1 MNETT
6 APSHQYESGLDKGD
20 ANYTPLSPLS
30 YIQRAASVYPQQ
42 LAVVHGQRR
51 FTWSETFTRCRQLAS
66 ALDKHGIG
74 LGDTVAVLATN
85 IPAFYEALFGIPACG
100 AVINPINIRLD
111 PDAIAFILDHGEA
124 KVLITDTE
132 FAPVVRAALGKC
144 TVQPLVIDIAD
155 PAALCHDRLGDIE
168 YETFIAAGDPDYTWT
183 LPEDEWQAI
192 ALCYTSGTTGN
203 PKGVVYHHRG
213 AYLNSIGN
221 ILAWNLPHNPVYL
234 WTLPMFHC
242 CGWCYPWSIAMQGG
256 TNVCLR
262 QIAAANIYA
271 AIEQHGVTHFCGAP
285 IVLNLIVNADE
296 DELREFAEPIHVM
309 TAGAAPPAAI
319 LKSMAEAGFKVTHAY
334 GLTEVYGPAV
344 FTAHQSAWDGL
355 SPTELAEKHIQQG
368 VRYNVLEDLDVLD
381 PETMQA
387 VPRDGETIGEI
398 MFKGNV
404 VMRGYL
410 KNSKAT
416 TESMAGGWFHSGDLG
431 VMHPEN
437 YIQLKDR
444 SKDIIISGGENISSI
459 EVEEV
464 LYKHPHVLEAA
475 VVARPDEKW
484 GETPCAFVNLK
495 PSAPAVS
502 AEALIAYCRD
512 NIAHFKAPKTIIF
525 SELPK
530 TSTGKI
536 QKFKLRVRAE
546 ELGSL

>member
-1 MNETT
+1 MNNSNSGIS
-6 APSHQYESGLDKGD
+6 PYEQDLDKVT
-20 ANYTPLSPLS
+20 ANHTQLSPLS
-30 YIQRAASVYPQQ
+30 YIERAASVYPQQ
-42 LAVVHGQRR
+42 LAVVHGERQY
-51 FTWSETFTRCRQLAS
+51 TWTETFTRCRQLAS
-66 ALDKHGIG
+66 ALRKRGIE
-74 LGDTVAVLATN
+74 LNDTVAVLATN
-85 IPAFYEALFGIPACG
+85 IPAFYESLFGVPASG

-111 PDAIAFILDHGEA
+111 ADAIAFILDHGEA
-124 KVLITDTE
+124 KILITDTE
-132 FAPVVRAALGKC
+132 FAPVVKEALTKC
-144 TVQPLVIDIAD
+144 SVKPLIIDIAD
-155 PAALCHDRLGDIE
+155 EAALCHDRLGEIE
-168 YETFIAAGDPDYTWT
+168 YEEFIAQGDADFPWE

-192 ALCYTSGTTGN
+192 SLCYTSGTTGN
-203 PKGVVYHHRG
+203 PKGVVTHHRG
-213 AYLNSIGN
+213 AYLNAIGN
-221 ILAWNLPHNPVYL
+221 VLAWSMGHNPVYL

-262 QIAAANIYA
+262 RIAAKDIYA
-271 AIEQHGVTHFCGAP
+271 AIDDHGVTHFCGAP
-285 IVLNLIVNADE
+285 IVLNFIINASDE
-296 DELREFAEPIHVM
+296 DRRALKGPINVM

-319 LKSMAEAGFKVTHAY
+319 LKSMADQGFKVTHAY

-344 FTAHQSAWDGL
+344 FTAHQPGWDSL
-355 SPTELAEKHIQQG
+355 TSLELAEKRIQQG
-368 VRYNVLEDLDVLD
+368 VRYNVLEGLDVLD
-381 PETMQA
+381 PETMKP

-410 KNSKAT
+410 KNPKAT
-416 TESMAGGWFHSGDLG
+416 QESLAGGWFHSGDLG

-475 VVARPDEKW
+475 VVARPDDKW

-495 PSAPAVS
+495 PSAPDVS
-502 AEALIAYCRD
+502 AEELIVYCRE
-512 NIAHFKAPKTIIF
+512 NIARFKAPKTIVF
-525 SELPK
+525 RNLPK

-536 QKFKLRVRAE
+536 QKFKLRVEAD

>member
-1 MNETT
+1 MNNSTSGVS
-6 APSHQYESGLDKGD
+6 PYEQDLDKNP
-20 ANYTPLSPLS
+20 ANYTQLSPLS
-30 YIQRAASVYPQQ
+30 FIQRAASVYPDQ
-42 LAVVHGQRR
+42 LAVVHGDRE
-51 FTWSETFTRCRQLAS
+51 FTWTETFTRCRQLAS
-66 ALDKHGIG
+66 ALEKRGIG
-74 LGDTVAVLATN
+74 LNDTVAVLATN
-85 IPAFYEALFGIPACG
+85 IPAFYETLNGVPACG

-111 PDAIAFILDHGEA
+111 ADAIAFILDHGEA

-132 FAPVVRAALGKC
+132 FAPVVKEALAKC
-144 TVQPLVIDIAD
+144 SVAPLIIDIAD
-155 PAALCHDRLGDIE
+155 DAALCHDRLGEIE
-168 YETFIAAGDPDYTWT
+168 YEDFIATGHPDFPWA
-183 LPEDEWQAI
+183 PPADEWQAI
-192 ALCYTSGTTGN
+192 SLCYTSGTTGN
-203 PKGVVYHHRG
+203 PKGVVTHHRG
-213 AYLNSIGN
+213 AYLNAIGN
-221 ILAWNLPHNPVYL
+221 VLAWTMGQNPVYL

-242 CGWCYPWSIAMQGG
+242 CGWCYPWSVALQGG

-262 QIAAANIYA
+262 RIAAADIYD
-271 AIEQHGVTHFCGAP
+271 AIDTHGVTHFCGAP
-285 IVLNLIVNADE
+285 IVLNFIINASDE
-296 DELREFAEPIHVM
+296 DRRELKTSINVM

-319 LKSMAEAGFKVTHAY
+319 LKSMADQGFKVTHAY

-344 FTAHQSAWDGL
+344 FTAHQASWESLTSA
-355 SPTELAEKHIQQG
+355 EIAEKRIRQG

-381 PETMQA
+381 PETMKP

-410 KNSKAT
+410 KNPKAT
-416 TESMAGGWFHSGDLG
+416 EESLAGGWFHSGDLG

-475 VVARPDEKW
+475 VVARPDDKW

-502 AEALIAYCRD
+502 AQDLIAYCRE
-512 NIAHFKAPKTIIF
+512 NIAKFKAPKTIVF
-525 SELPK
+525 RELPK

-536 QKFKLRVRAE
+536 QKFKLRIEAD

>member
-1 MNETT
+1 MT
-6 APSHQYESGLDKGD
+6 APTNIYEQDLPKCE

-30 YIQRAASVYPQQ
+30 YIERAASVYPDQI
-42 LAVVHGQRR
+42 AVVHGDRR
-51 FTWSETFTRCRQLAS
+51 FTWTETFARCRRLAS
-66 ALDKHGIG
+66 ALTERGIG

-85 IPAFYEALFGIPACG
+85 IPAFYESLFGIPATG

-111 PDAIAFILDHGEA
+111 ADAIAFILDHGEA
-124 KVLITDTE
+124 KILFTDTE
-132 FAPVVRAALGKC
+132 FAPVVREALEKC
-144 TVQPLVIDIAD
+144 EAKPLVVDIAD
-155 PAALCHDRLGDIE
+155 ETALCHDRLGDIE
-168 YETFIAAGDPDYTWT
+168 YEDFIAAGDPEYPWT
-183 LPEDEWQAI
+183 LPDDEWQAI

-203 PKGVVYHHRG
+203 PKGVVTHHRG
-213 AYLNSIGN
+213 AYLNAIGN
-221 ILAWNLPHNPVYL
+221 ALAWTLPQNPVYL

-242 CGWCYPWSIAMQGG
+242 CGWCYPWTIAMQGG

-262 QIAAANIYA
+262 RIAAKDIYD
-271 AIEQHGVTHFCGAP
+271 AIDAHGVTHFCGAP
-285 IVLNLIVNADE
+285 IVLNFVVNATDE
-296 DELREFAEPIHVM
+296 ERRDLPGPVDVM

-319 LKSMAEAGFKVTHAY
+319 LKAMADQGFKVTHAY

-344 FTAHQSAWDGL
+344 FTAHQPSWDAL
-355 SPTELAEKHIQQG
+355 SPLELAEKRIQQG

-381 PETMQA
+381 PETMKP

-410 KNSKAT
+410 KNPNAT
-416 TESMAGGWFHSGDLG
+416 QESLADGWFHSGDLG

-459 EVEEV
+459 EVEEI

-475 VVARPDEKW
+475 VVARPDDKW
-484 GETPCAFVNLK
+484 GESPCAFVNLK
-495 PSAPAVS
+495 PSAPDVS
-502 AEALIAYCRD
+502 AEELIKYCRD
-512 NIAHFKAPKTIIF
+512 NIAHFKAPKTIVF
-525 SELPK
+525 RELPK

-536 QKFKLRVRAE
+536 QKFKLRVQAE
-546 ELGSL
+546 EMGSL